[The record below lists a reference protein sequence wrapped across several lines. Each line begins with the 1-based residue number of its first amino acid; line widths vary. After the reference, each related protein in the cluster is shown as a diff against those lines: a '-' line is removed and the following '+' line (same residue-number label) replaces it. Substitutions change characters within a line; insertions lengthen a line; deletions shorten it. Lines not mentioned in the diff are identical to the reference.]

1 MSRLSGTTSLVVP
14 WTAAVIFWGVIVVEY
29 PVLEM
34 ENGRNERDFF
44 VARQLGRAY
53 DVSGRSD
60 MTSYMGGETTSA
72 C

>member
-1 MSRLSGTTSLVVP
+1 M
-14 WTAAVIFWGVIVVEY
+14 AQ
-29 PVLEM
+29 
-34 ENGRNERDFF
+34 
-44 VARQLGRAY
+44 QLGRAY

>member
-1 MSRLSGTTSLVVP
+1 MSGTTSLLVP
-14 WTAAVIFWGVIVVEY
+14 ITAAVVFFLVIVDEY
-29 PVLEM
+29 CVLNM
-34 ENGRNERDFF
+34 KNGRNEDVF
-44 VARQLGRAY
+44 VARRLGRVY